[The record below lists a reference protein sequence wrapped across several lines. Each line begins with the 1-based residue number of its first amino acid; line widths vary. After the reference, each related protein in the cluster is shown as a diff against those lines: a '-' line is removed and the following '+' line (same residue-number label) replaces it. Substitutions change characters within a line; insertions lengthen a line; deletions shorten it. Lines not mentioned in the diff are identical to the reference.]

1 MADRRT
7 TWQKLTDV
15 IINTSQGVPTATRV
29 ATYNVTP
36 NPEILYSTNSKE
48 DRDQK
53 LLQMKQQKF
62 MSYMWAKTG
71 YDTAMEQAVG
81 ANQVRVMY
89 RDADLM
95 AAWPEIGAALEI
107 YAEEATTTN
116 AKGKILNIYSK
127 SERIKSVLED
137 LFYNRLDIPV
147 WLQTIVH
154 ETCKYGNEFMFL
166 NLDLKEGVKG
176 WRELP
181 VHNIRRI
188 ENGMDNV
195 YGTGM
200 FNPSFTQLNPDEV
213 KFVWEGHNED
223 KPFKS
228 WMIAHFRLI
237 TDSIFLP
244 YGCSILNKARRH
256 WRMLS
261 MMEDAMLLYRL
272 ERSIERRIFK
282 VNVGAIDDKDV
293 PAFMQE
299 FMNNVKRA
307 PIIDPQTGQIDLRKN
322 FLDVSADYVIPVRSG
337 QDPTSIEPLQ
347 SIQNATAMD
356 DIEYEEKK
364 ILAGLMIPK
373 AFLNFQDA
381 QGKGQNLSLMDIR
394 FNRRV
399 NSIQKSII
407 MELNKIAIIHL
418 YLLGFEDELTN
429 FTLTLN
435 NPSNQIEMME
445 LENMTKRLGA
455 AQTALAEQGGG
466 IPLMSWHQVQREIM
480 GKTDAEIETILNEI
494 RLESALAIELQRTPE
509 IIKRTHLFDKVD
521 RLFGEPGAKYSANP
535 PGQDGALGGGGGG
548 GLGGPPMPAEGFGD
562 DLGDLGEP
570 GADTEGDLGG
580 DEGGADLGGMDADS
594 PSPLNENIE
603 HRLAREQFYDAYMN
617 DVPET
622 IPILTK
628 NLRINEEI
636 EGMLKGLDSEKPK
649 ELTIDE
655 EIGSLLQ

>member
-1 MADRRT
+1 M
-7 TWQKLTDV
+7 
-15 IINTSQGVPTATRV
+15 
-29 ATYNVTP
+29 
-36 NPEILYSTNSKE
+36 
-48 DRDQK
+48 
-53 LLQMKQQKF
+53 
-62 MSYMWAKTG
+62 
-71 YDTAMEQAVG
+71 
-81 ANQVRVMY
+81 
-89 RDADLM
+89 
-95 AAWPEIGAALEI
+95 
-107 YAEEATTTN
+107 
-116 AKGKILNIYSK
+116 
-127 SERIKSVLED
+127 
-137 LFYNRLDIPV
+137 FYNRLDIPV

-166 NLDLKEGVKG
+166 NLDLAEGVKG

-256 WRMLS
+256 WSMLS

-445 LENMTKRLGA
+445 LDNMTKRLGA

-649 ELTIDE
+649 EVTMEE
-655 EIGSLLQ
+655 EIRSLLQ